1 MIFSQHEPNDPASRT
16 LPQVSRFW
24 SSGLVPEPS
33 LHYVRCDSSPGEPAY
48 TCVASMI
55 EVGDAPRVDPR
66 ERWLIHDL
74 GRFGPRLKSN
84 CDRKSDSLQ
93 IVYTRGIYLNAS
105 TLRPLCDSNSSFAVV
120 KGSGSMILS
129 ATTISCDS

>member
-1 MIFSQHEPNDPASRT
+1 MLFFQREPDDLASRT
-16 LPQVSRFW
+16 LPQVSRFG

-33 LHYVRCDSSPGEPAY
+33 LHYVRCDSSPREPAY

-55 EVGDAPRVDPR
+55 EVDDVPRVDPH

-84 CDRKSDSLQ
+84 CDCKSD
-93 IVYTRGIYLNAS
+93 T
-105 TLRPLCDSNSSFAVV
+105 PSNRLYGGHLPESIDLETA
-120 KGSGSMILS
+120 L
-129 ATTISCDS
+129 